1 MMHPFIVPIVE
12 GHGETEAVPLLLRRF
27 CAERETITFLEVNK
41 PLRVKAGSFLNDESY
56 FRSHVLLASAKA
68 AEESGLVVILLDCE
82 DDCPAEVGTRLLD
95 KARSVRSD
103 VEYLVVL
110 AHREYESWFIAAAKS
125 LRGHYGLPDDL
136 SPPSDFE
143 AIRAAKEWLGRRM
156 SGYDPLNHQA
166 SFTSQIDLEQAS
178 ASPSFKRFRDRIHDY
193 LNRFSDES
201 MR

>member
-12 GHGETEAVPLLLRRF
+12 GHGETQAVPLLLRRF
-27 CAERETITFLEVNK
+27 CAEKNPNAFFEINK

-56 FRSHVLLASAKA
+56 FRRHVLLAAAKA
-68 AEESGLVVILLDCE
+68 AQENGLVLILLDCE
-82 DDCPAEVGTRLLD
+82 DDCPAEVGPRLLD

-103 VEYLVVL
+103 MEYLVVL
-110 AHREYESWFIAAAKS
+110 AYREYESWFIAAAES

-143 AIRAAKEWLGRRM
+143 TIRAAKEWLGRRM

-178 ASPSFKRFRDRIHDY
+178 ASRSFRRFRERIHGY
-193 LNRFSDES
+193 LNRFDS
-201 MR
+201 